1 MVAQIIECYQFSCHF
16 AVTQKRKEQKMALL
30 LSNKPYQNNP
40 KGLWNDK
47 QSISLSGF
55 QNVGSTK
62 QIFHYRLELVDESQ
76 LKEA

>member
-1 MVAQIIECYQFSCHF
+1 
-16 AVTQKRKEQKMALL
+16 MALL

-62 QIFHYRLELVDESQ
+62 QIFHYRIGIDESQ